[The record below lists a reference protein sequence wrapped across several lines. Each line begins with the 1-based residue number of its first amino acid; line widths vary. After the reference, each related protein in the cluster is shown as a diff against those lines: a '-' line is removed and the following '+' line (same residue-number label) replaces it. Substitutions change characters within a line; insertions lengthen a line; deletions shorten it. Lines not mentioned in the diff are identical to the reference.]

1 MMKTSG
7 MIKHLLAVVTATFML
22 CGASSCEPEDDIAGI
37 FVGKTW
43 KLSNIC
49 NDKDAP
55 LLSVDE
61 VNQVNVGGH
70 YVITFADGTFSAVA
84 TDTHFEGTW
93 SAENDGN
100 TFSINI
106 TNTVGTEASSL
117 GNRFITMLRD
127 SRHYE
132 GDYNSLQLYGED
144 KSEYLLFR
152 PL

>member
-70 YVITFADGTFSAVA
+70 YVITFAD
-84 TDTHFEGTW
+84 THFEGTW

-106 TNTVGTEASSL
+106 TNVEGSETSSL